1 MGRRAPRERRR
12 RPEVDGSVLRWPG
25 AANRFAL
32 FGEVLW
38 VGILVVAC
46 SLPII
51 TAPAALAAGIRHLR
65 RFLAAEA
72 SGVGLFLVDVRRAL
86 AGGLVVGGVAVL
98 AALLLV
104 LDVSLA
110 AGGVLPGGPL
120 VGIVGAAGLVAL
132 GLALLLAASGWSAE
146 TGWRLAVRTVPAR
159 LVADVPG
166 AVYLVAALLLTAVVT
181 WQLVPLIVPGVGCLV
196 FAVVAVSERRR

>member
-72 SGVGLFLVDVRRAL
+72 SGVGLFLLDVRRAL
-86 AGGLVVGGVAVL
+86 AGGLVIAAVAVI

-110 AGGVLPGGPL
+110 TGGALPGGPL
-120 VGIVGAAGLVAL
+120 VGIVGVAGLVAL
-132 GLALLLAASGWSAE
+132 GLGMLITAAGWSPA
-146 TGWRLAVRTVPAR
+146 TGWRSAVRTAPAR
-159 LVADVPG
+159 IAADVPG
-166 AVYLVAALLLTAVVT
+166 ALYLVAALALTAVVT
-181 WQLVPLIVPGVGCLV
+181 WQLLPLIVPGVGCLV
-196 FAVVAVSERRR
+196 FAVVAVGERRR